1 MNGLG
6 RMVTVGLCVACAMGA
21 TLFATGAGTGRAN
34 ESRIATVDV
43 IQILQEML
51 RTPEYFDPREELRA
65 HSEEE
70 LKNMQNGILRLRGE
84 LQLVTPEERA
94 TRGQQLFNEMQQKQQ
109 EYERAANQRLAE
121 FQAYSGNQAAAAYEK
136 IFRTAVSIAEKEGYT
151 HVLATRAGAAMDE
164 KESIATVTQGILAR
178 PVLMYPAADD
188 LTARV
193 REALGYEVPTDR
205 PAAAE
210 EEAQPGEPAPA
221 GDGGGQP

>member
-1 MNGLG
+1 MNGFG
-6 RMVTVGLCVACAMGA
+6 RMVTVGLCVACTVGA
-21 TLFATGAGTGRAN
+21 SLFTTGAGTGRAN

-65 HSEEE
+65 RSEQE
-70 LKNMQNGILRLRGE
+70 LKDLQNGILRIRGE

-94 TRGQQLFNEMQQKQQ
+94 TRGQQLYNEMQQKQQ
-109 EYERAANQRLAE
+109 EYERTANQRLAE
-121 FQAYSGNQAAAAYEK
+121 FQAYSGDQAASAYEK
-136 IFRTAVSIAEKEGYT
+136 IYKTAVSIAEKEGYT

-164 KESIATVTQGILAR
+164 RESIATVTQGILAR
-178 PVLMYPAADD
+178 PVLMYPPADD

-205 PAAAE
+205 PEAAE
-210 EEAQPGEPAPA
+210 EDAQPSEPTPA
-221 GDGGGQP
+221 DDGGGQP